1 VLMLLVANN
10 RTIMQMHVKG
20 RHANGLGILT
30 TLAVAVAVVTVAV
43 CSFWR

>member
-1 VLMLLVANN
+1 MLLVANN

-30 TLAVAVAVVTVAV
+30 TLAVAVAVVTVAA
-43 CSFWR
+43 SFLWR